1 MVMKVLA
8 ILTRFKHHGEHS
20 GYKQILKY
28 IKPTFELGINE
39 DDGEVVNNLKS
50 KYQWLFEWE
59 SLRYRNHV
67 DIVHVMYGEDY
78 LRFSPYLFRRTPV
91 VATFHQPAVSL
102 EREISRGDLR
112 GKVGRLTHLFTK
124 NRFDKLS
131 AAIVTEK
138 SQKLVLSRVMDENK
152 IHVIPLGVHLSH
164 FVEAAQGFALNR
176 VMQNPNQIVTIGNW
190 LRDWDMYKAVV
201 KQCAITHPD
210 WEFHLVNRRIERP
223 LRDELNSLGVVFHD
237 NISDQNLKKLI
248 YTSSVHFLPVLE
260 ASGNN
265 ALFESL
271 ALGCRIVLTDV
282 FKGDFFIE
290 NPAVVLHPKG
300 DTDNTIDILKS
311 LMVMSEIEK
320 EKVSDLCRSVSKKY
334 DWEEVANRTLEV
346 YKSLLK
352 K

>member
-1 MVMKVLA
+1 
-8 ILTRFKHHGEHS
+8 
-20 GYKQILKY
+20 
-28 IKPTFELGINE
+28 
-39 DDGEVVNNLKS
+39 
-50 KYQWLFEWE
+50 
-59 SLRYRNHV
+59 
-67 DIVHVMYGEDY
+67 
-78 LRFSPYLFRRTPV
+78 
-91 VATFHQPAVSL
+91 
-102 EREISRGDLR
+102 
-112 GKVGRLTHLFTK
+112 
-124 NRFDKLS
+124 
-131 AAIVTEK
+131 
-138 SQKLVLSRVMDENK
+138 
-152 IHVIPLGVHLSH
+152 
-164 FVEAAQGFALNR
+164 
-176 VMQNPNQIVTIGNW
+176 
-190 LRDWDMYKAVV
+190 MYKEVV

-223 LRDELNSLGVVFHD
+223 LRDELNSLGVIFHD
-237 NISDQNLKKLI
+237 NISDQNLKRLI

-282 FKGDFFIE
+282 FKGDFFIK

-311 LMVMSEIEK
+311 LMMMSEIEK